1 MQENNEKIFS
11 INRRIFEILEYYNV
25 TRYKFSKLSGVSE
38 ATLLN
43 IYKGKN
49 KPSIDFLVKLLNTFK
64 AINLNWLITG
74 EGEMLQKDQGGKP
87 PSATKT
93 DDACKQEVEFYK
105 RLLEKKEA
113 ELREAYKEIGRLEP
127 YKKQTEGIDLPNQ
140 PKLTEKGENTNE
152 KSQS

>member
-1 MQENNEKIFS
+1 MIKD
-11 INRRIFEILEYYNV
+11 RIKQYLEFKGISKYNFYKKTGMSNGALDKSGTIGADKCELIYYAFPDLN
-25 TRYKFSKLSGVSE
+25 LS
-38 ATLLN
+38 
-43 IYKGKN
+43 
-49 KPSIDFLVKLLNTFK
+49 
-64 AINLNWLITG
+64 WLITG

-87 PSATKT
+87 PPDRQA
-93 DDACKQEVEFYK
+93 DNECKQEVEFYK